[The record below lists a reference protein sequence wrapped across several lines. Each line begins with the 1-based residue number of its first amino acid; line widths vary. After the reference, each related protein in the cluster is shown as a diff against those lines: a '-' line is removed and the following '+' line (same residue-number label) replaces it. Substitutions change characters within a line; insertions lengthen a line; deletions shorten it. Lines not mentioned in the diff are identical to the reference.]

1 MRKLACKAALPRGKK
16 HDNTITPPHVSTKS
30 LSVTSGDSSVCLVV
44 SETADGA
51 GLWISDAQDSL
62 KGIAIYRNKEQMAIG
77 LRSGK
82 GILAAAL
89 SVDAATGEGQ
99 LQLTQASGET
109 VVLTATEIVTAVKAL
124 TRLCPCPVPAKAAKA
139 AKAAKPKV
147 KAAKPKVKAA
157 KLKVPRVKKDKP
169 ESSEAGG
176 LSGEGLNG

>member
-109 VVLTATEIVTAVKAL
+109 EDACCMNRGITALGTSTPPSAAMIMMAAALKLVACSAVRA
-124 TRLCPCPVPAKAAKA
+124 
-139 AKAAKPKV
+139 
-147 KAAKPKVKAA
+147 
-157 KLKVPRVKKDKP
+157 
-169 ESSEAGG
+169 
-176 LSGEGLNG
+176 